1 MKPTNRPEDPCPD
14 DEALLH
20 GLVDGQLDAD
30 ALRRAAGL
38 LHRDPQAARRAAAWL
53 AQRRALRRLARDLPL
68 EDAPPALGAVL
79 PQGARRRWT
88 REALAAGVLLAC
100 GIGIGWWAQGPGGA
114 GDLLA
119 ARDTAASA
127 PRFVRDAKA
136 AHAVFVPE
144 QRHPVEVTAA
154 DEAHL
159 VQWLSRRLGAP
170 LKVPSLA
177 DEGYRLLGGRLLP
190 GDGAPRAQFMYE
202 DAGGQ
207 RVTLFVAVFAA
218 GKTPAPV
225 SFRLL
230 REGATGSFYW
240 IDGDF
245 GYALSADLPI
255 DAVQRLA
262 RRVHSQL
269 QR

>member
-1 MKPTNRPEDPCPD
+1 MKPTHPPGDPGSD
-14 DEALLH
+14 DETLLH
-20 GLVDGQLDAD
+20 GLVDGQLDA
-30 ALRRAAGL
+30 AALVRVAELLRREPRAAE
-38 LHRDPQAARRAAAWL
+38 RAAAWL
-53 AQRRALRRLARDLPL
+53 AQRRALRRLANELPL
-68 EDAPPALGAVL
+68 DDAPSELRAALRR
-79 PQGARRRWT
+79 GARARWP

-100 GIGIGWWAQGPGGA
+100 GIGIGWWAQGLGEPGER
-114 GDLLA
+114 LA
-119 ARDTAASA
+119 ARAPAAA
-127 PRFVRDAKA
+127 TPGFVRDAKA

-144 QRHPVEVTAA
+144 RRHPVEVTAA

-202 DAGGQ
+202 DVQGR
-207 RVTLFVAVFAA
+207 RVTLFVAVFAP
-218 GKTPAPV
+218 GETPAPV
-225 SFRLL
+225 SFRML
-230 REGATGSFYW
+230 RDGATESFYW

-245 GYALSADLPI
+245 GYALSAELPTE
-255 DAVQRLA
+255 ALQRLA
-262 RRVHSQL
+262 RRVHGQV